1 MKRRLREKGQSLTEF
16 ALLLPLLLLV
26 VCGIFDFGR
35 IFYAYMHLNLAAQES
50 VRLGGLGKTD
60 AVITQFAK
68 DYVHLG
74 DAALLT
80 VTITPTTTLR
90 KSGEYITVK
99 LSYPLGYMTP
109 LIATFLPT
117 PTIEVDSSIRI
128 E

>member
-1 MKRRLREKGQSLTEF
+1 MKRHLREKGQSLTEF

-50 VRLGGLGKTD
+50 VRLGGLGKAD
-60 AVITQFAK
+60 AAITQFAK

-109 LIATFLPT
+109 LIATFLPA
-117 PTIEVDSSIRI
+117 PTIVVDSSIRI